1 MENIKSALQS
11 NEVINKLINL
21 KEKLLNS
28 ESSKLWSERVSDA
41 KKEFHHILEGADF
54 KNGGNLTATDLDQMF
69 RLMKKLSANRSL
81 CRLIYEENGL
91 NNFNDKL
98 RNLYYGKLPLPE
110 RVDDLL
116 MLKKIGTTTISHFLV
131 IFDWFKYSFTSP
143 IMKEVLDLDTYI
155 ETEAKKMVLQEY
167 NIVDSSIFSNRTIN
181 YLVDS
186 IIIKQIKS
194 ILNLDNYFQ
203 VNKLLWIYSELVD
216 EEIIEDEISYTSV
229 SLEKDLQ
236 NYLAE
241 NTGVIEVGLKLIDG
255 GKELDT
261 QQVGRIDLL
270 CKDKDGSYV
279 VVELKKGRTGD
290 TVIGQ
295 IQRYIGWVMKNFNI
309 DKVRGIIIA
318 NEEDEKLDFA
328 IIPVKSFIQVKY
340 YQVKFEIYDKFQENK
355 IKRR

>member
-1 MENIKSALQS
+1 
-11 NEVINKLINL
+11 
-21 KEKLLNS
+21 
-28 ESSKLWSERVSDA
+28 
-41 KKEFHHILEGADF
+41 
-54 KNGGNLTATDLDQMF
+54 
-69 RLMKKLSANRSL
+69 MKQ
-81 CRLIYEENGL
+81 I
-91 NNFNDKL
+91 
-98 RNLYYGKLPLPE
+98 
-110 RVDDLL
+110 
-116 MLKKIGTTTISHFLV
+116 
-131 IFDWFKYSFTSP
+131 
-143 IMKEVLDLDTYI
+143 LDLDTTI
-155 ETEAKKMVLQEY
+155 EEDARKVVLQLY

-309 DKVRGIIIA
+309 DKIRGIIIA

>member
-11 NEVINKLINL
+11 NEVIKKLIDFKKN
-21 KEKLLNS
+21 LLNS
-28 ESSKLWSERVSDA
+28 ERYKIWFESVSNA
-41 KKEFHHILEGADF
+41 KTEFLYILEAADF
-54 KNGGNLTATDLDQMF
+54 KNGGNLTATDLKQIF

-81 CRLIYEENGL
+81 NRLIYEVNGIDV
-91 NNFNDKL
+91 FNDKL
-98 RNLYYGKLPLPE
+98 RNLYYGEKSLPE

-116 MLKKIGTTTISHFLV
+116 KLKKIGTTTISHFLV
-131 IFDWFKYSFTSP
+131 TFDWFKYSFTSP
-143 IMKEVLDLDTYI
+143 IMKEVLDLDTFI
-155 ETEAKKMVLQEY
+155 ETEAKKVALQLY
-167 NIVDSSIFSNRTIN
+167 SIADSRVFSNRTIN
-181 YLVDS
+181 YLTYSV
-186 IIIKQIKS
+186 IHKQIMS
-194 ILNLDNYFQ
+194 ILDLDNHLQ
-203 VNKLLWIYSELVD
+203 INLLLWKYNEFIG
-216 EEIIEDEISYTSV
+216 EEIIEEEAPYTSV

-290 TVIGQ
+290 AVIGQ

-340 YQVKFEIYDKFQENK
+340 YQVKFEINDKFRR
-355 IKRR
+355 IK